1 MQADHG
7 SAHVKLSNVN
17 TTDIQGAIELGC
29 RTMAN
34 VFNADDN
41 DIPFFGSEVL
51 PNPRL
56 SFSNV
61 HSESHVPGR
70 HLNALLNAE
79 DAAGVSIS
87 EEAVEK
93 HAAAAFFSYSGP
105 VPLPMNRDRVDGPI
119 ENFNDHNV
127 REGMH
132 ALYALV
138 KYRNSERARKW
149 PNPPSS
155 SSSTHGIRR
164 RLGS

>member
-1 MQADHG
+1 M
-7 SAHVKLSNVN
+7 KLSNVN
-17 TTDIQGAIELGC
+17 TTDIKAAIELGC
-29 RTMAN
+29 RTMSN

-105 VPLPMNRDRVDGPI
+105 VPLPMNRDRVGRA
-119 ENFNDHNV
+119 N
-127 REGMH
+127 RE
-132 ALYALV
+132 LQ
-138 KYRNSERARKW
+138 RSQRA
-149 PNPPSS
+149 
-155 SSSTHGIRR
+155 
-164 RLGS
+164 

>member
-1 MQADHG
+1 MK
-7 SAHVKLSNVN
+7 VSNVN
-17 TTDIQGAIELGC
+17 TSVIKSAIELGC
-29 RTMAN
+29 RTMSN

-56 SFSNV
+56 SFSKV

-105 VPLPMNRDRVDGPI
+105 CLCP
-119 ENFNDHNV
+119 
-127 REGMH
+127 
-132 ALYALV
+132 
-138 KYRNSERARKW
+138 
-149 PNPPSS
+149 
-155 SSSTHGIRR
+155 
-164 RLGS
+164 